1 MAGGGATRV
10 DRIAGR
16 ANCVGF
22 VRKLARHRPGNK
34 IFRACITGAA
44 AYPCSRMEITLGII
58 LLVVLGLVLIGVE
71 FYMPGFVLATVGIIL
86 LLTADFICLNHFGV
100 NWAAGLFVAEVVLAL
115 LTGYVVI
122 KTIPQTAA
130 GKRMILSLEQRNAS
144 AVAQVPEMVGATG
157 VAQTTLRP
165 SGMAEIAGKRLDVVA
180 ESDMIARGSAIQVIA
195 VEGNR
200 IVVRKV

>member
-1 MAGGGATRV
+1 
-10 DRIAGR
+10 
-16 ANCVGF
+16 
-22 VRKLARHRPGNK
+22 
-34 IFRACITGAA
+34 
-44 AYPCSRMEITLGII
+44 MEIILGIG
-58 LLVVLGLVLIGVE
+58 LLIVIGLVLIGIE

-100 NWAAGLFVAEVVLAL
+100 NWSAGLFVAEVVLAL

-122 KTIPQTAA
+122 KTVPRTAA
-130 GKRMILSLEQRNAS
+130 GKWMILSHEQRNAS
-144 AVAQVPEMVGATG
+144 AVAQAPELVGAEG

-165 SGMAEIAGKRLDVVA
+165 AGMAEIAGKRLDVVA
-180 ESDMIARGSAIQVIA
+180 ESDMIARGSTIKVIA

>member
-1 MAGGGATRV
+1 
-10 DRIAGR
+10 
-16 ANCVGF
+16 
-22 VRKLARHRPGNK
+22 
-34 IFRACITGAA
+34 
-44 AYPCSRMEITLGII
+44 MEIILGII
-58 LLVVLGLVLIGVE
+58 LLVVIGLVLIGIE

-86 LLTADFICLNHFGV
+86 LLTADFVCLNHFGT
-100 NWAAGLFVAEVVLAL
+100 NWAAGLFVTEVALAS

-122 KTIPQTAA
+122 KTVPRTAA
-130 GKRMILSLEQRNAS
+130 GKWMILSHEQRNAS
-144 AVAQVPEMVGATG
+144 AVAQTPELIGAEG

-180 ESDMIARGSAIQVIA
+180 ESDMIARGSAIKVIA

>member
-1 MAGGGATRV
+1 
-10 DRIAGR
+10 
-16 ANCVGF
+16 
-22 VRKLARHRPGNK
+22 
-34 IFRACITGAA
+34 
-44 AYPCSRMEITLGII
+44 MEIALGIG
-58 LLVVLGLVLIGVE
+58 LMVVIGLVLIGIE

-86 LLTADFICLNHFGV
+86 LLTADYVCLNNFGL
-100 NWAAGLFVAEVVLAL
+100 NWAAGLFLAEVALAV

-122 KTIPQTAA
+122 KTLPQTAA
-130 GKRMILSLEQRNAS
+130 GKRMILSHEQHNAS
-144 AVAQVPEMVGATG
+144 AAEEPALELVGATG

-180 ESDMIARGSAIQVIA
+180 ESDMIARGSAIKVIA

>member
-1 MAGGGATRV
+1 
-10 DRIAGR
+10 
-16 ANCVGF
+16 
-22 VRKLARHRPGNK
+22 
-34 IFRACITGAA
+34 
-44 AYPCSRMEITLGII
+44 MEIILGIV
-58 LLVVLGLVLIGVE
+58 LLVVIGLVLIGIE

-86 LLTADFICLNHFGV
+86 LLTADFVCLNHFGT
-100 NWAAGLFVAEVVLAL
+100 NWAAGLFVAEVALAL

-122 KTIPQTAA
+122 KTVPRTAA
-130 GKRMILSLEQRNAS
+130 GKWMILSHEQRNAS
-144 AVAQVPEMVGATG
+144 AVAQTPELIGAEG

-180 ESDMIARGSAIQVIA
+180 ESDMIARGSAIKVIA